1 MSYFENGTIKEEAN
15 YYMDRKH
22 EAVKTYYTNGHVKT
36 EEIWVNNSKAQVKW
50 FNVDGTIRYVQEFDL
65 PEVEEE

>member
-1 MSYFENGTIKEEAN
+1 
-15 YYMDRKH
+15 MDRKH

-36 EEIWVNNSKAQVKW
+36 EEIWVNNSKVQVKW